1 MKRLRLPT
9 LAALALAG
17 LWGLG
22 LGLVHLRGDAWFLDR
37 FEATMTDLRTL
48 VRGKINPPDLVKIV
62 AIDDDVVRNEGG
74 YPLPR
79 AALARIVEGLAR
91 FKPKVIVIDLLLVDP
106 GPENGDQALEQ
117 ALEQSPSVIAAAAVF
132 AQGKQWIASGD
143 DGPLAGVPS
152 ADRFLLPL
160 QRFADR
166 AAVGVVNVATDQ
178 SGTPRFF
185 PMLFR
190 QGNRIEASLPLRVAA
205 VAAAEN
211 PGVEPDR
218 LTLAGKSI
226 PTDIS
231 HGLPLSFYG
240 PRGTIPTF
248 SAASVLNGQIDSK
261 TIRDRV
267 VVIGATVTGGGDVF
281 PTPFDSVLPGV
292 EVIATAITHLIA
304 GDGIVRDRNVRL
316 ADVGF
321 AVVLPMILVGLLVW
335 RRSVVALILIVVV
348 FLAWL
353 GLNVA
358 AFSYGV
364 WLSAALPMAAAI
376 PPVMLFGALQLL
388 QGRRRAQYFAMRNSL
403 LQQFQAP
410 VVRDWLTRHP
420 DFLSEPVHQNAAIVF
435 IDLSGFTALSET
447 MDADEIRELLKSFHA
462 LIDKEVVTAGG
473 VITSFMGDGAMI
485 LFGLPEPGP
494 GDSANAV
501 RCCVNLCTGTQTW
514 LASLPPPIAAR
525 LGFKIGAHFGMIVAS
540 RLGGRSYQHITATG
554 DTVNVA
560 SRLMEVA
567 ARQGAE
573 LAMSAEMFRAAGAD
587 NALSASGVLSGPV
600 DTRIRGRS
608 GSLTIWLWKSAAHSL
623 PDDAQIT
630 QSASL

>member
-1 MKRLRLPT
+1 MKRRWIQT
-9 LAALALAG
+9 LAAVALAG

-22 LGLVHLRGDAWFLDR
+22 LGLMHLRGDARLLDR

-48 VRGKINPPDLVKIV
+48 FRGKIEPPDLVKII

-79 AALARIVEGLAR
+79 VALARIIDGLAQLQ
-91 FKPKVIVIDLLLVDP
+91 PKVIVVDLLLVDP
-106 GPENGDQALEQ
+106 GPEEGDQALEQ
-117 ALEQSPSVIAAAAVF
+117 ALGRVPSVIAGAAVF
-132 AQGKQWIASGD
+132 AEGKQWVASGD
-143 DGPLAGVPS
+143 TGPMAGVPS

-166 AAVGVVNVATDQ
+166 AAVGIVNVMTDQ

-190 QGNRIEASLPLRVAA
+190 RGNRIEASLPLRVATA
-205 VAAAEN
+205 AAAEN
-211 PGVEPDR
+211 PGVELNR
-218 LTLAGKSI
+218 LTLAGKPI
-226 PTDIS
+226 PTDVS
-231 HGLPLSFYG
+231 HVLPLGFYG
-240 PRGTIPTF
+240 PSGTIPTF
-248 SAASVLNGQIDSK
+248 SAAAVLNRQIAPE
-261 TIRDRV
+261 TIKDRIA
-267 VVIGATVTGGGDVF
+267 VIGATVTGGGDVF

-292 EVIATAITHLIA
+292 EVIATAITHLVV
-304 GDGIVRDRNVRL
+304 GDGVLRDRNVRL

-321 AVVLPMILVGLLVW
+321 AVVLPVVLVGLLVW
-335 RRSVVALILIVVV
+335 RRSAIGLIAIAAF
-348 FLAWL
+348 FLVWL
-353 GLNVA
+353 GLNFA
-358 AFSYGV
+358 AFSRGI

-376 PPVMLFGALQLL
+376 PPVMLFGAVQLW
-388 QGRRRAQYFAMRNSL
+388 QGRRRAQYFAMRSSL

-420 DFLSEPVHQNAAIVF
+420 DFLAKPVQQDAAIVF

-447 MDADEIRELLKSFHA
+447 MAADEIRELLKSFHA
-462 LIDKEVVTAGG
+462 LIDKEAVATGG

-494 GDSANAV
+494 NDSANAA
-501 RCCVNLCTGTQTW
+501 RCCVSLCSGTQIW
-514 LASLPPPIAAR
+514 LSSLPPSIAAR
-525 LGFKIGAHFGMIVAS
+525 LGFKVGAHFGVIVAS

-573 LAMSAEMFRAAGAD
+573 LAISDEMLHAAGPG
-587 NALSASGVLSGPV
+587 NALSASGFLSGPM

-608 GSLTIWLWKSAAHSL
+608 GSLTIWLWKSQRSGESMSAAG
-623 PDDAQIT
+623 
-630 QSASL
+630 